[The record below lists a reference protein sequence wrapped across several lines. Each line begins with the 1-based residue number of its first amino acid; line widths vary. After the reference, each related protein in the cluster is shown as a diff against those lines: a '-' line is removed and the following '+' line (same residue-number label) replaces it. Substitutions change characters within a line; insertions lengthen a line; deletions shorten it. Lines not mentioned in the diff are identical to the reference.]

1 MMEKITGVLNA
12 LQGIY
17 GKGFILAGF
26 LPICLLLGVLWF
38 LGCCLSAG
46 FVEFTEYL
54 LGAKLLQQFAI
65 GTLLLF
71 LISIASF
78 VFWQL
83 NSWFLR
89 VFEGRVL
96 PLVLQDYLSAGE
108 RNACT
113 ALDEEIAEYRE
124 EAGNF
129 RQAVSQWEAQ
139 LVANSTGLGATL
151 NNKPLQDEYDA
162 LRKATEGWQA
172 VRFEVF
178 RTFFT
183 HLETELR
190 KTEVV
195 TGGTLEKMR
204 DQLSGPLVI
213 TGRAL
218 AERDLY
224 RSIGA
229 RNSKYPVDQMNIGP
243 SLLAN
248 VQEAQRADLQRSYG
262 IDIGVFWSSLQKI
275 AAGDEKFA
283 AILENSKARL
293 DFSVAL
299 AALSA
304 IFTLCWLFFY
314 GLIASSWTVYLI
326 VAGAAIVATIIT
338 RQLVLLN
345 YQSFAETVRTT
356 VELFR
361 FELLKS
367 MHVPLPLDSDAEK
380 QTWIWLAQSLQVGN
394 HIKVTYAPPEV
405 PPAHA

>member
-1 MMEKITGVLNA
+1 LDA
-12 LQGIY
+12 D
-17 GKGFILAGF
+17 LA
-26 LPICLLLGVLWF
+26 
-38 LGCCLSAG
+38 
-46 FVEFTEYL
+46 
-54 LGAKLLQQFAI
+54 K
-65 GTLLLF
+65 
-71 LISIASF
+71 
-78 VFWQL
+78 
-83 NSWFLR
+83 
-89 VFEGRVL
+89 
-96 PLVLQDYLSAGE
+96 
-108 RNACT
+108 
-113 ALDEEIAEYRE
+113 YRE
-124 EAGNF
+124 VAGNF
-129 RQAVSQWEAQ
+129 RKAKSQWEAK
-139 LVANSTGLGATL
+139 LVAVSTGSGATFD
-151 NNKPLQDEYDA
+151 NKALVNEYCA
-162 LRKATEGWQA
+162 LRKETEGWQT
-172 VRFEVF
+172 VKFEVF
-178 RTFFT
+178 NIFYT
-183 HLETELR
+183 HLETELK
-190 KTEVV
+190 KTAVV
-195 TGGTLEKMR
+195 NGGKLEEMR
-204 DQLSGPLVI
+204 DQLSGPLIV
-213 TGRAL
+213 TGCAL

-224 RSIGA
+224 RRIAA
-229 RNSKYPVDQMNIGP
+229 RNSRYPVDQMNIGP

-275 AAGDEKFA
+275 ASGDEKFA

-299 AALSA
+299 AAVSA
-304 IFTLCWLFFY
+304 IFMLCWLLFY

-326 VAGAAIVATIIT
+326 VAGVAIVATIIT